1 MPSLFFAWWR
11 FPSLVFISCCSTRNS
26 LRSGN
31 FHPLFILGATLHSF
45 QAQLCFWAQLTRA
58 VCCISALI
66 AATMGPELSHLSRE
80 YSFLLFCSDI
90 CFLFMVVSHFQLV
103 FVPWSTWIM
112 KVCYLLVL
120 RIGLFSCLLLPSL
133 MFSTWQTVRQT
144 PTQRSTER
152 ICTLLRNCWQQT
164 LIVME
169 TDQIN
174 VSCHCLYSQRLPL
187 KEEPMWSF
195 GFACKIQY
203 NFRSSLKSKDKM
215 RSQKS
220 QCILSETVLYV

>member
-31 FHPLFILGATLHSF
+31 FHPLFILGATLHPF

-80 YSFLLFCSDI
+80 YSFLLFCFDI

-152 ICTLLRNCWQQT
+152 ICTLLRNCWQT
-164 LIVME
+164 VDKLL
-169 TDQIN
+169 TNFNCDGDG
-174 VSCHCLYSQRLPL
+174 SDKCLLPL
-187 KEEPMWSF
+187 FVQPETSF
-195 GFACKIQY
+195 E
-203 NFRSSLKSKDKM
+203 R
-215 RSQKS
+215 R
-220 QCILSETVLYV
+220 TYVELWICL